1 LYSAVGRDR
10 VALAAINT
18 PTNVVLAGPPEALQ
32 ATARQLEAPRPQAGL
47 GRKAEDLDL
56 VLAPG
61 DPPKV
66 FNEHGISIMAKR
78 TEAAMRSDFDDAAY
92 DVVVF
97 RYAAASA
104 SSRLAN

>member
-1 LYSAVGRDR
+1 M
-10 VALAAINT
+10 
-18 PTNVVLAGPPEALQ
+18 
-32 ATARQLEAPRPQAGL
+32 
-47 GRKAEDLDL
+47 AEDLDL

-66 FNEHGISIMAKR
+66 FNEHGISIMTKR

-104 SSRLAN
+104 SSRLANYWEISWRRENEK